1 MRERHKVLKKIF
13 LYLVMFFLYL
23 PIIILI
29 FYSFNSSKMNI
40 VFEHFTAY
48 WYKELFT
55 NIELIQAFVNT
66 MIIAVSSTLISTVI
80 GTFGAIGLSKYD
92 FKLKSLVNILIYI
105 PIVIPE
111 IVLGISLLSI
121 YTLVKLDLGMYT
133 LILSHIAFSIPYV
146 LVSVRSAMSSEVK
159 TYEEAAYDLG
169 ANKFKTFSKVTLPLI
184 MSGVISG
191 ATLAFTLSM
200 DDVVISYFTAGPGSN
215 TLPLKIYSMIKT
227 GITPDV
233 NALSSIMLLVT
244 MVILTASAL
253 IQSRKIV
260 QGGGKAC

>member
-1 MRERHKVLKKIF
+1 MKEKNIF
-13 LYLVMFFLYL
+13 LKRLFIFLVMFFLYL

-29 FYSFNSSKMNI
+29 IYSFNSSKMNI
-40 VFEHFTAY
+40 VFDKFTTY
-48 WYKELFT
+48 WYKELFSNT
-55 NIELIQAFVNT
+55 ELIQAFINT
-66 MIIAVSSTLISTVI
+66 MIIAILSTVISTVLGTI
-80 GTFGAIGLSKYD
+80 GAVGLNKYN
-92 FKLKSLVNILIYI
+92 FKLKSLINILIYI

-121 YTLVKLDLGMYT
+121 YTLAKLDLGMNT

-146 LVSVRSAMSSEVK
+146 LVSVRSAMSPAIA
-159 TYEEAAYDLG
+159 TFEEAAYDLG
-169 ANKFKTFSKVTLPLI
+169 ANKIKTFLKVTLPLI
-184 MSGVISG
+184 MPGVISG

-233 NALSSIMLLVT
+233 NALSSLLLLIT
-244 MVILTASAL
+244 IIILTASIF
-253 IQSRKIV
+253 IQSRRIV
-260 QGGGKAC
+260 QGSDNIC